1 MIYVNDIVAPQ
12 VYLNA
17 RSFVIDL
24 WYAYVNMTDIL
35 LNKQTNDKISDYI
48 SEEKYGKRKSI
59 HNK

>member
-17 RSFVIDL
+17 RGFVIDL

-48 SEEKYGKRKSI
+48 SEEKLWKTKKYTQ
-59 HNK
+59 

>member
-1 MIYVNDIVAPQ
+1 MIYVNNIVAPQ

-17 RSFVIDL
+17 RGFVIDL
-24 WYAYVNMTDIL
+24 WYAYGNMTDIL
-35 LNKQTNDKISDYI
+35 LTKQANGKISDYI